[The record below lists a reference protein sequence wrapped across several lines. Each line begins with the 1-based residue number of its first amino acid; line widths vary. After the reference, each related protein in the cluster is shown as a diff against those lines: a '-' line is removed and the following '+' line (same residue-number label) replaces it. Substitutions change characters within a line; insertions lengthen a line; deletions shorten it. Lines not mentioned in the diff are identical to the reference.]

1 MLRGTDRAV
10 PKRWR
15 TRGGGAP
22 PARGDEG
29 VTLIELLVAVAVI
42 IIVLIPTA
50 IFVIQSQQSV
60 AAEHLRAEAI
70 NVATRQLETLQL
82 EAAQGSLPTGTS
94 TITYHVAEAGSRIT
108 KFRVKTSWTVITQGL
123 NQSICA
129 SNADVAQQIWFV
141 TAVVTWPKM
150 DGAQPVVQTTEI
162 APAQAGAVQ
171 QFAGEVAVRL
181 TYDGTDAFLADPVT
195 ATITAA
201 WQGSGSGPVHR
212 LSEHR
217 RVQRHKW
224 LVRLHDLVRRQHRA
238 ATSRRRRR
246 AGGFQ
251 PGRCPHGNHPEGAS
265 GPRRPV
271 RGQRGDRHRHS
282 AHHRL
287 LHRGGQ
293 LHDSFGGAVA
303 APADQRCPGLGIQY
317 PAGRVCH
324 ERVHM
329 ERDRHGSDNFSSAVP
344 MVGCDVGLDRRP
356 DLQCLSGL
364 LSRQRDRRQP
374 DGLSAGLPPPPHSLR
389 ITYRPDCHGG
399 L

>member
-1 MLRGTDRAV
+1 MW
-10 PKRWR
+10 P
-15 TRGGGAP
+15 
-22 PARGDEG
+22 
-29 VTLIELLVAVAVI
+29 
-42 IIVLIPTA
+42 
-50 IFVIQSQQSV
+50 
-60 AAEHLRAEAI
+60 
-70 NVATRQLETLQL
+70 
-82 EAAQGSLPTGTS
+82 
-94 TITYHVAEAGSRIT
+94 SR
-108 KFRVKTSWTVITQGL
+108 F
-123 NQSICA
+123 
-129 SNADVAQQIWFV
+129 WFV

-195 ATITAA
+195 AKITAA
-201 WQGSGSGPVHR
+201 WQRLGQRTSYPTRHVHERDGEHGRYLDHGERRVHR

-287 LHRGGQ
+287 LHRCGQ
-293 LHDSFGGAVA
+293 LHDSLGGAVA
-303 APADQRCPGLGIQY
+303 ALPTNGVPVSVSNTLLNGYVTSGDTWSGIGTA
-317 PAGRVCH
+317 PITSLLLFPWSGVTS
-324 ERVHM
+324 VWT
-329 ERDRHGSDNFSSAVP
+329 GSQTYSY
-344 MVGCDVGLDRRP
+344 
-356 DLQCLSGL
+356 
-364 LSRQRDRRQP
+364 
-374 DGLSAGLPPPPHSLR
+374 SAGSCPVNATGGSPTVYLPVYPLVLTGVSTSATP
-389 ITYRPDCHGG
+389 
-399 L
+399 